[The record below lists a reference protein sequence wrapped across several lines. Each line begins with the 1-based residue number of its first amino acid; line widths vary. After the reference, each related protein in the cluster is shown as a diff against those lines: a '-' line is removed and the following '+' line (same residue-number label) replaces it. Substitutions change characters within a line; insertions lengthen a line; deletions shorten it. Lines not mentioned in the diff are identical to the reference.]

1 MKHRTK
7 TLLLALG
14 LLTPGAAL
22 VADDEVDGTRAALEQ
37 WVETR
42 RLISQER
49 RDWALGRELLGD
61 RIAIVQSE
69 IESLRTAIA
78 EAQESIAA
86 ADKTRAELAAENERL
101 KVGTVGLDE
110 VIAQLET
117 DVRALLPR
125 LPEPALERVRPLAQS
140 LPEDPAETELSLGRR
155 FQNVVGI
162 LDQVDKLEREV
173 SAANEVRELGG
184 GTSAEV
190 AVVYL
195 GVGHA
200 WYASADKRFAG
211 VGAAG
216 PDGWIWTPAN
226 DAAEA
231 IALAIAIQRFEEP
244 AAFVQVP
251 IAIDGAEV
259 SR

>member
-14 LLTPGAAL
+14 LLWPGAPL

-42 RLISQER
+42 RLISQEK

-61 RIAIVQSE
+61 RISIVQSE
-69 IESLRTAIA
+69 IESLRTAIG

-86 ADKTRAELAAENERL
+86 ADKTRAELEAENERL
-101 KVGTVGLDE
+101 KSGSAGLEETV
-110 VIAQLET
+110 ATLEGG
-117 DVRALLPR
+117 VRALLPR

-140 LPEDPAETELSLGRR
+140 LPEDGAETELSLGRR

-162 LDQVDKLEREV
+162 LDQIDKLEREV
-173 SAANEVRELGG
+173 TPANEVRELGG

-190 AVVYL
+190 AVIYV

-211 VGAAG
+211 VGTAG
-216 PDGWIWTPAN
+216 PDGWTWTPAN
-226 DAAEA
+226 DAAQA
-231 IALAIAIQRFEEP
+231 IALAIAIQRVDEP